1 MKADHRKELQTNLLA
16 DRMGRLVQGIKAGP
30 RSSSA
35 FAWVIAVLVVALL
48 AGWYWAGYQNARQSE
63 EWVRLL
69 NDPRSEGRDSAAYY
83 GGVARQTPGSLAG
96 RTARFQQAR
105 ALLNRGL
112 MTFFSPDVHGQAVQ
126 DLDNAGEL
134 YRRLLGEC
142 QANAVLE
149 QEALL
154 AAGKIEETL
163 CNEPDRKDPNNK
175 DSDKKLGSLD
185 RALAFY
191 QRLVASYPDSYEAK
205 LAQKRV
211 DELNDA
217 TTRSRMEE
225 FYAKLAQYVKKPE
238 PPAQPDLGAQIPPP
252 APPTP

>member
-16 DRMGRLVQGIKAGP
+16 DRMGRLVQEIKAGP

-35 FAWVIAVLVVALL
+35 FAWVIAVLVVVVL

-126 DLDNAGEL
+126 DLANAGEL

-142 QANAVLE
+142 QGNAVLE

-163 CNEPDRKDPNNK
+163 SGEPDRDNP
-175 DSDKKLGSLD
+175 DKKLGSLD

-191 QRLVASYPDSYEAK
+191 QRLTGSYPDSYEAK
-205 LAQKRV
+205 LAQKRIE
-211 DELNDA
+211 ELNDGA
-217 TTRSRMEE
+217 TRSRMAE

-238 PPAQPDLGAQIPPP
+238 PPVPPISGTQIPPP